1 MKRFTEATLLLTFIV
16 ILLGAYTR
24 LQDAGLG
31 CPDWPGC
38 YGTLTVPNSEEQINS
53 ATEKYPD
60 SAFDKGKAWTEVSH
74 RMVAGTLGLFIF
86 AMTIINLFHSRRHKT
101 KVSFFLIAASIVV
114 VFQALLGMWTVT
126 LKLLPQVVTA
136 HLFGGLLTLCLIFLH
151 LLQVYRQSGTGI
163 FAMGAA
169 DSALSIQSP
178 ASSQTPSQV
187 PDQTQ
192 ALIKSPT
199 QAPIKSQTQG
209 QTPATADHATARNKL
224 LLFTYIGLLLVVG
237 QIFLGGWVSTNYAA
251 LACADFPL
259 CNGKLLP
266 DTDFAAGFNFF
277 HPIGVN
283 YEGGILDEPARTA
296 IHFAHRIG
304 ALLVAAYW
312 FVFYLIVRIKSSPIQ
327 EELSL
332 IIAAIICQVILGIT
346 NVLGGLP
353 LLIAT
358 AHNGMAALLL
368 LSVLLL
374 VFNLHTRTL

>member
-1 MKRFTEATLLLTFIV
+1 MKRFTELTLLLTFIV

-101 KVSFFLIAASIVV
+101 KVSFFLIAASMVV

-136 HLFGGLLTLCLIFLH
+136 HLFGGLLILCLIFLH

-163 FAMGAA
+163 FAMSAA

-178 ASSQTPSQV
+178 ASSQDPSQV
-187 PDQTQ
+187 PV
-192 ALIKSPT
+192 I
-199 QAPIKSQTQG
+199 
-209 QTPATADHATARNKL
+209 ARNKM
-224 LLFTYIGLLLVVG
+224 LLFTYIGLFLVVG

-312 FVFYLIVRIKSSPIQ
+312 FIFYLIVRIKSSPIQ

-332 IIAAIICQVILGIT
+332 IIAAIICQIILGIT

>member
-86 AMTIINLFHSRRHKT
+86 AMTIINIIHSRRHKT

-136 HLFGGLLTLCLIFLH
+136 HLFGGLLILCLIFLH

-163 FAMGAA
+163 FAMSAA
-169 DSALSIQSP
+169 DRAI
-178 ASSQTPSQV
+178 
-187 PDQTQ
+187 
-192 ALIKSPT
+192 
-199 QAPIKSQTQG
+199 
-209 QTPATADHATARNKL
+209 ARNKL
-224 LLFTYIGLLLVVG
+224 LLFTYIGLFLVVG

-312 FVFYLIVRIKSSPIQ
+312 FIFYLIVRIKSSPIQ

-346 NVLGGLP
+346 NVLGSLP

>member
-1 MKRFTEATLLLTFIV
+1 MKRFTEATLLLTFVV

-60 SAFDKGKAWTEVSH
+60 STFDKGKAWTEVSH

-101 KVSFFLIAASIVV
+101 KVSFFLIAASMVV

-136 HLFGGLLTLCLIFLH
+136 HLFGGLLTLSLIFLH

-169 DSALSIQSP
+169 DRAI
-178 ASSQTPSQV
+178 T
-187 PDQTQ
+187 
-192 ALIKSPT
+192 
-199 QAPIKSQTQG
+199 
-209 QTPATADHATARNKL
+209 RNKL

-304 ALLVAAYW
+304 ALLVATYW
-312 FVFYLIVRIKSSPIQ
+312 FVFYLIIRIKNAPIQ
-327 EELSL
+327 GELSL
-332 IIAAIICQVILGIT
+332 IIAALVCQIILGIT

>member
-1 MKRFTEATLLLTFIV
+1 MKRLTEATLLLTFIV

-60 SAFDKGKAWTEVSH
+60 STFDKGKAWTEVSH

-136 HLFGGLLTLCLIFLH
+136 HLFGGLLTLSLIFLH

-169 DSALSIQSP
+169 DSTLSIQPP
-178 ASSQTPSQV
+178 ASSQV

-192 ALIKSPT
+192 AQT
-199 QAPIKSQTQG
+199 QAQTPV
-209 QTPATADHATARNKL
+209 QTPATADRATARNKL
-224 LLFTYIGLLLVVG
+224 ILFTYIGLFLVVG

-312 FVFYLIVRIKSSPIQ
+312 FVFYLIIRIKNAPIQ
-327 EELSL
+327 GELSL
-332 IIAAIICQVILGIT
+332 IIAALVCQIILGIT

>member
-1 MKRFTEATLLLTFIV
+1 M
-16 ILLGAYTR
+16 
-24 LQDAGLG
+24 
-31 CPDWPGC
+31 
-38 YGTLTVPNSEEQINS
+38 
-53 ATEKYPD
+53 
-60 SAFDKGKAWTEVSH
+60 
-74 RMVAGTLGLFIF
+74 
-86 AMTIINLFHSRRHKT
+86 
-101 KVSFFLIAASIVV
+101 VV

-136 HLFGGLLTLCLIFLH
+136 HLFGGLLILCLIFLH

-163 FAMGAA
+163 FAMSAA

-178 ASSQTPSQV
+178 ASSQAPSQV
-187 PDQTQ
+187 P
-192 ALIKSPT
+192 AI
-199 QAPIKSQTQG
+199 
-209 QTPATADHATARNKL
+209 ARNKL
-224 LLFTYIGLLLVVG
+224 LLFTYIGLFLVVG

-312 FVFYLIVRIKSSPIQ
+312 FAFYIIARIKSSPIQ